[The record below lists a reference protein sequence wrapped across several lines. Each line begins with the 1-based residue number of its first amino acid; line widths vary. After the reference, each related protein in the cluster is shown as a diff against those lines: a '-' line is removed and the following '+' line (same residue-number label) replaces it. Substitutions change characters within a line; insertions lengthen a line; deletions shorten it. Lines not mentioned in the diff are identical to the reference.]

1 MQKSLLKV
9 SLLVSGLFLILISA
23 AVAPVKASSDQQSS
37 VLEQGKYIVS
47 IAGCNDCHT
56 NFKPE
61 YMVDPKTW
69 TKAQLQAIAF
79 DAKDALDEKDKYMA
93 GGRLFDLGP
102 AGKVFSANLTPDV
115 ETGIG
120 GWTDEQIKVAIRTGQ
135 RPSGRI
141 LVPVMPYHSF
151 NSMADADLDAVVAY
165 LRSIPAVK
173 NAVPEPTFIT
183 EGLKPL
189 PYKQGI
195 TAPAATDKAARGAYL
210 VNTINGCTDC
220 HTPLDPANGAP
231 MMDKYLAG
239 GQPYEGPW
247 GIVYGG
253 NITPDMET
261 GIGAWTETEIKT
273 TLLTG
278 INKEGRRLILMPWF
292 VYSNLTNEDADAVA
306 YYIKNGLKAVKNEIP
321 AASVNEGF
329 NVLAPQAPQ
338 QQTTPI
344 LTYAIVGG
352 VILILVIVVV
362 IILLARRKKPTA

>member
-9 SLLVSGLFLILISA
+9 SLFVSGLFLILISA
-23 AVAPVKASSDQQSS
+23 VVAPVKASADRQST

-56 NFKPE
+56 NLKPD

-69 TKAQLQAIAF
+69 TMAQLQTIAF
-79 DAKDALDEKDKYMA
+79 NAKDALDEKDKYMA

-141 LVPVMPYHSF
+141 LVPVMPYHSL
-151 NSMADADLDAVVAY
+151 NSIADADLDAVVAY

-195 TAPAATDKAARGAYL
+195 SAPAPADKAARGAYL
-210 VNTINGCTDC
+210 VNTLTGCTDC

-253 NITPDMET
+253 NITPDAET
-261 GIGAWTETEIKT
+261 GIGSWTEQEIKIS
-273 TLLTG
+273 LITG
-278 INKEGRRLILMPWF
+278 VNKQGRRLILMPWF

-306 YYIKNGLKAVKNEIP
+306 YHIKNGLKAVKNEIP
-321 AASVNEGF
+321 AASVNEAF
-329 NVLAPQAPQ
+329 NVLAPQAAQP
-338 QQTTPI
+338 TTPTS
-344 LTYAIVGG
+344 TYIIVGG
-352 VILILVIVVV
+352 ALLILAIVAVT
-362 IILLARRKKPTA
+362 LLFTRRKKPTA